1 MKKVLLSALALSAV
15 AASQAVVLY
24 STSFE
29 APTFSVAALA
39 PAAPAPGQD
48 GWESTSTI
56 PGITAAIAR
65 TGTQSLVH
73 GTRAQTATSTSN
85 LNRFSWRD
93 ISSAWT
99 AAAGAG
105 NTVINTSVWAFIPAT
120 GTAQNQN
127 IGIQLYANLGA
138 AIVGQITY
146 NPATNQVVTFGQ
158 GGTGNVFNVTGSF
171 RGAWTQFGLSAN
183 TTTGLVTASVNGVN
197 LAPQAFT
204 STNFSDMDIFTSS
217 PAGVASSAVNVAWD
231 DYSVEAVPEPATM
244 AALGLG
250 LAAVARR
257 RKSK

>member
-29 APTFSVAALA
+29 APTFTVAPLFNGVS
-39 PAAPAPGQD
+39 GQD
-48 GWESTSTI
+48 GWESTSTV
-56 PGITAAIAR
+56 PAITNTIAR
-65 TGTQSLVH
+65 TGSQSLVH
-73 GTRAQTATSTSN
+73 GTRTQTASSTGS
-85 LNRFSWRD
+85 LNRFTWKD
-93 ISSAWT
+93 ISSAW
-99 AAAGAG
+99 AAAATAG
-105 NTVINTSVWAFIPAT
+105 NTVINTSVWCFIPAT

-127 IGIQLYANLGA
+127 IGIQLYANAGG

-146 NPATNQVVTFGQ
+146 NPATNLIVTFGEA
-158 GGTGNVFNVTGSF
+158 GTGNAFNVTGSF

-183 TTTGLVTASVNGVN
+183 TATGLVTASVNGVN
-197 LAPQAFT
+197 LTPQTFT
-204 STNFSDMDIFTSS
+204 STNFSDMDIFTGS
-217 PAGVASSAVNVAWD
+217 PAGIASTGVNVAWD